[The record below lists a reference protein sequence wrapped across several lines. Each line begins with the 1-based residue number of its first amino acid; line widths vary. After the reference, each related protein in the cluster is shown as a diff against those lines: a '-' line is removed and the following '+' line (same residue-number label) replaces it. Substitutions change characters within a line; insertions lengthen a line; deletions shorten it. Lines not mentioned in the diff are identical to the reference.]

1 MLLVCVRIDHPPHSS
16 RAGSSIQAILPYCL
30 PTTPAYCLPTTS
42 LLFINDS
49 SRLFTNDPYVN
60 MAYCLR
66 TITMSTWPI
75 VYESAVYQL
84 LLGLALVSWAFARIG
99 VHRPSLHFPYPY
111 FVFSI
116 RSIICH
122 WISIVFLLYGRRIST
137 HTLVTPYSSRRAL
150 RSSSQADYVV
160 TCDRITYKIWRPCIC
175 IY

>member
-66 TITMSTWPI
+66 IGCIPTTIGIGSG
-75 VYESAVYQL
+75 V
-84 LLGLALVSWAFARIG
+84 LGFRPYWCPSPF
-99 VHRPSLHFPYPY
+99 PSLSIPVLGVFHSLNYLPLDFNRVSSLRPTYLHPY
-111 FVFSI
+111 
-116 RSIICH
+116 
-122 WISIVFLLYGRRIST
+122 T
-137 HTLVTPYSSRRAL
+137 
-150 RSSSQADYVV
+150 
-160 TCDRITYKIWRPCIC
+160 
-175 IY
+175 